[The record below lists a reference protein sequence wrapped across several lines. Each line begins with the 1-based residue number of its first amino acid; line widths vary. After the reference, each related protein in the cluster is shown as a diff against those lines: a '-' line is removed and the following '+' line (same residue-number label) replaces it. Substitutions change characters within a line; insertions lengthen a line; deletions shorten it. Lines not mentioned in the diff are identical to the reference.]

1 MVMKRYNNRKKPV
14 IFNNGNTCIDNI
26 FELEKIGSG
35 HDGIVFRFNNLALK
49 LLKYD
54 ITLRKDKSLM
64 TYDKAIAFMNRL
76 YVKRTTKPLEC
87 MFDEDGIF
95 CGIVMDYIFD
105 VTSSKDL
112 SLRRDSGD
120 FTCRELLECVY
131 DLYDDFSSF
140 TESGILVEDLNRGS
154 YIYSYD
160 YVHLCDMDKF
170 KILSTSS
177 HNIYDNN
184 INKFNFY
191 IAKLLYFEMIKDKSL
206 SKEDLRQLSKWVR
219 QVSNGR
225 NFILSLEKSI
235 GTLDDTKVGDFSKSM
250 CKSIL
255 HR

>member
-1 MVMKRYNNRKKPV
+1 MKKYNNRKKSV
-14 IFNNGNTCIDNI
+14 IFNNGNTYIDNI
-26 FELEKIGSG
+26 LGLEKIGSG

-64 TYDKAIAFMNRL
+64 TYDKAITFINKI
-76 YVKRTTKPLEC
+76 YVKRTAKPIDC
-87 MFDEDGIF
+87 MFDEDGVF

-105 VTSSKDL
+105 VTSSRDL
-112 SLRRDSGD
+112 SLRKDSGD
-120 FTCRELLECVY
+120 FTCGELIECAY

-140 TESGILVEDLNRGS
+140 TENKILVEDLNRGS

-170 KILSTSS
+170 KILNTFGS
-177 HNIYDNN
+177 NISDNN

-191 IAKLLYFEMIKDKSL
+191 IAKMLYFEMIKDKNL
-206 SKEDLRQLSKWVR
+206 NKEDLKQLSKWVR
-219 QVSNGR
+219 KVSNVR
-225 NFILSLEKSI
+225 NFISNLEKSI
-235 GTLDDTKVGDFSKSM
+235 GTSSDTKIGDFSRAM